1 MSDEKPLTFMG
12 HLKELRSCL
21 VRSVIALLVAL
32 PISFYL
38 AKYVFD
44 ILQKPVPG
52 VELIY
57 TEITE
62 MLTTYAKVTLFIA
75 VFLTLPYIFYLL
87 VMFVRPA
94 LTKRERSYVYIML
107 PAIAICFLGGATF
120 AYFILVP
127 PALNFLL
134 TFGSDIAEP
143 MIKVGN
149 YISVLTK
156 LLFWV
161 GICFEIPIVMFF
173 LAKIGVLKP
182 QWVSKYRKVAYIVA
196 FVAGAIITPTFDPLN
211 QSLVAVPIIILYE
224 IGIILAKIARRNKDV
239 PTSAES

>member
-1 MSDEKPLTFMG
+1 
-12 HLKELRSCL
+12 
-21 VRSVIALLVAL
+21 
-32 PISFYL
+32 
-38 AKYVFD
+38 
-44 ILQKPVPG
+44 
-52 VELIY
+52 
-57 TEITE
+57 
-62 MLTTYAKVTLFIA
+62 
-75 VFLTLPYIFYLL
+75 
-87 VMFVRPA
+87 
-94 LTKRERSYVYIML
+94 
-107 PAIAICFLGGATF
+107 
-120 AYFILVP
+120 
-127 PALNFLL
+127 
-134 TFGSDIAEP
+134 